1 MSLADLWA
9 MFGHF
14 AMLSMIAIGGAL
26 SMSPEMHRYL
36 VDTRGWLSHQQ
47 FTDSIT
53 LAQAA
58 PGPNI
63 LFVTLMGWQMAGP
76 VGAAVATV
84 GMMLPSS
91 IITYYANRW
100 STQRD
105 DSRLV
110 QAIRI
115 GLSPIA
121 IGFTGSAGWIIAVNN
136 DVRWTLV
143 ATTVATVV
151 VVMRSKFNPLWL
163 IAAGALLGIL
173 GII

>member
-1 MSLADLWA
+1 MSGAELLA

-14 AMLSMIAIGGAL
+14 AMLSAIAIGGAL

-36 VDTRGWLSHQQ
+36 VDSRGWLSHQQ

-58 PGPNI
+58 PGPNV
-63 LFVTLMGWQMAGP
+63 LFVTLIGWQAAGAL
-76 VGAAVATV
+76 GAVVATV
-84 GMMLPSS
+84 GIMLPSS
-91 IITYYANRW
+91 LITYYANRW
-100 STQRD
+100 TTSRD
-105 DSRLV
+105 DSRAV
-110 QAIRI
+110 RAIRL

-121 IGFTGSAGWIIAVNN
+121 IGFTLSAGWIIAVNN
-136 DVRWTLV
+136 DVRWPLV
-143 ATTVATVV
+143 LVTVATVV
-151 VVMRSKFNPLWL
+151 VVMRSRLNPLWL